1 MIPSFDVPMADRPI
15 SVHVRAAS
23 LVWKKL
29 KLAGLNKDYAREAY
43 GADKENAPRS
53 TIRSVD
59 YDAMRD
65 LDKYMKL
72 VGNVIPNHPSYR
84 RRKEDTDIKELEVR
98 ERLRLASVFLWQAT
112 QSSVF

>member
-1 MIPSFDVPMADRPI
+1 MIPSFDVPMAERPI

-43 GADKENAPRS
+43 GTDKENAPRS
-53 TIRSVD
+53 TICSVD

>member
-112 QSSVF
+112 LSSVF